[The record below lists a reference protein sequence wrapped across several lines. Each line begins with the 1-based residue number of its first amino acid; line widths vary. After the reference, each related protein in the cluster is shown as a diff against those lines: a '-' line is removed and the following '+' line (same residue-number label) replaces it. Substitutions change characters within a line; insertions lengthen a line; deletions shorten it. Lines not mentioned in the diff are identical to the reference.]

1 VSLNSPALSVFFRVS
16 VDAEFD
22 LGYWNSI
29 SGLGMKLEV
38 TKRPDS
44 SITFLQHHQKKHIDY
59 GHITLKRWCTTN
71 SAAIINWIS
80 AYHLLPI
87 PTSGEIAA
95 IAQDGSTVASWQM
108 IGVSPVEWTGPTFDA
123 SAALAAPTESL
134 KIAHMGF
141 L

>member
-1 VSLNSPALSVFFRVS
+1 MSLTQPALSVFFRVS

-29 SGLGMKLEV
+29 TGIGVKLEV
-38 TKRPDS
+38 TKRNDTAVT
-44 SITFLQHHQKKHIDY
+44 ILQHHQKKHIDY
-59 GHITLKRWCTTN
+59 GHITLKRQCTTN
-71 SAAIINWIS
+71 SAAIINWIN

-87 PTSGEIAA
+87 PTSAEISA
-95 IAQDGSTVASWQM
+95 ICQDGTPIATWQM
-108 IGVSPVEWTGPTFDA
+108 IGVSPVEWQGPTFDA
-123 SAALAAPTESL
+123 SAALTVPTESL